1 MIKPIKRTRRVLE
14 LPVADIRP
22 NPMQPRRAFRQPEL
36 QELADSIR
44 RHGGPAAPDGAAH
57 SGRLGAGGGRAAA
70 AGRPDG
76 RSGDGALPGNSGG

>member
-36 QELADSIR
+36 QELADSIAYTAR
-44 RHGGPAAPDGAAH
+44 QKQKGQRED
-57 SGRLGAGGGRAAA
+57 
-70 AGRPDG
+70 DITVI
-76 RSGDGALPGNSGG
+76 ALQVGKTK